1 LRPAFDGEAFN
12 DVIAVA
18 ETVPESQALTATA
31 FPTNAPTPRPTKIG
45 FSVVRNAV
53 TVPVVEAVM
62 AFPVTVQAANSAV
75 FRAVFERGME
85 AALGEDRAAT
95 ITRINDIAVDP
106 LARRRTADAE
116 TSVTF
121 EIESKIAS
129 DTTANGADVQDA
141 TVSYMMNQLQQ
152 DINQAATSGSI
163 VANILT
169 QAIDSGVLTNELK
182 AMPLSQQVS
191 MTRTVKT
198 KEVDVNVPM
207 SSTATYADHAHH
219 LAWWAIFLIVVVAV
233 LLIAIIGLLQKKQQA
248 GAG

>member
-1 LRPAFDGEAFN
+1 MGP
-12 DVIAVA
+12 
-18 ETVPESQALTATA
+18 
-31 FPTNAPTPRPTKIG
+31 
-45 FSVVRNAV
+45 FSVQKSGRG
-53 TVPVVEAVM
+53 
-62 AFPVTVQAANSAV
+62 AAGVGGA
-75 FRAVFERGME
+75 
-85 AALGEDRAAT
+85 RAAT
-95 ITRINDIAVDP
+95 ITRINDIAVYP

-129 DTTANGADVQDA
+129 DTTANGVDVQDA

-219 LAWWAIFLIVVVAV
+219 LAWYELIQCPPSQAPLHDSCLPLKRELARVSPPTYISVAV
-233 LLIAIIGLLQKKQQA
+233 RAP
-248 GAG
+248 